1 MAVNAGTRTNGTEGE
16 RRRAAQGEGAERGGP
31 AKPGQAA
38 PGPVNPGQVNPGQ
51 VNPGPA
57 SGTRR
62 QVMRGLLAPALAV
75 GLAPLVAASRPARA
89 TEAAAGA
96 GDAAG
101 PAHPGPHAAGSAPLT
116 ADSTAFDETYRGRRI
131 RGIRSAAG
139 RAVGA
144 GTWHVTV
151 DGRPLHLMRR
161 ADGSWLSMIDHYR
174 SYPTPLAAARG
185 AVDELG
191 PGEHLRDTPSTG
203 HDQHPGGRHGV
214 HA

>member
-1 MAVNAGTRTNGTEGE
+1 MVGNAGATAN
-16 RRRAAQGEGAERGGP
+16 GAEREYTAEDAARGGP
-31 AKPGQAA
+31 G
-38 PGPVNPGQVNPGQ
+38 
-51 VNPGPA
+51 

-75 GLAPLVAASRPARA
+75 GLAPLIAASRPSGAA
-89 TEAAAGA
+89 EAATTGRRS
-96 GDAAG
+96 
-101 PAHPGPHAAGSAPLT
+101 AHPGPHAAESAES
-116 ADSTAFDETYRGRRI
+116 AESVEGAAEGAEGGAFDETYRGRRI

-144 GTWHVTV
+144 GSWQVTV

-161 ADGSWLSMIDHYR
+161 ADGSWLSMVDHYR

-191 PGEHLRDTPSTG
+191 PGEHLRDTPSTDHG
-203 HDQHPGGRHGV
+203 RHSGGRHGV

>member
-1 MAVNAGTRTNGTEGE
+1 MVVDAGTRANGAEHE
-16 RRRAAQGEGAERGGP
+16 PRYAVRGEGAARGGP
-31 AKPGQAA
+31 AS
-38 PGPVNPGQVNPGQ
+38 
-51 VNPGPA
+51 A
-57 SGTRR
+57 SRR
-62 QVMRGLLAPALAV
+62 QLMRGLLVPAVAV
-75 GLAPLVAASRPARA
+75 GLAPLIAASRPAETR
-89 TEAAAGA
+89 G
-96 GDAAG
+96 AAG
-101 PAHPGPHAAGSAPLT
+101 PAHPEPHTAGPVRDGESAESAES
-116 ADSTAFDETYRGRRI
+116 ADSAAFDETYRGRRI

-161 ADGSWLSMIDHYR
+161 ADGSWLSMVDHYR

-203 HDQHPGGRHGV
+203 HGQHSGGRHGV

>member
-1 MAVNAGTRTNGTEGE
+1 MAGNTGATANGATE
-16 RRRAAQGEGAERGGP
+16 RGAERERENAAEGTARGGP
-31 AKPGQAA
+31 S
-38 PGPVNPGQVNPGQ
+38 
-51 VNPGPA
+51 

-75 GLAPLVAASRPARA
+75 GLAPLIAASRPSGAARA
-89 TEAAAGA
+89 ATT
-96 GDAAG
+96 G
-101 PAHPGPHAAGSAPLT
+101 PRAAHPGPHAAESA
-116 ADSTAFDETYRGRRI
+116 AGAESTAFDETYRGRRI
-131 RGIRSAAG
+131 RGVRSAAG

-144 GTWHVTV
+144 GTWQVTV

-161 ADGSWLSMIDHYR
+161 ADGSWLSMVDHYR

-203 HDQHPGGRHGV
+203 HDQHSGGRHGV

>member
-1 MAVNAGTRTNGTEGE
+1 MAGNTGATVNGATERGTE
-16 RRRAAQGEGAERGGP
+16 RAYAAEDTARLGSS
-31 AKPGQAA
+31 
-38 PGPVNPGQVNPGQ
+38 
-51 VNPGPA
+51 

-75 GLAPLVAASRPARA
+75 GLAPLIAASRPSGAA
-89 TEAAAGA
+89 EAAE
-96 GDAAG
+96 AATTG
-101 PAHPGPHAAGSAPLT
+101 PRPARPGHSGHPGPHAVESAES
-116 ADSTAFDETYRGRRI
+116 ADGAESTAFDETYRGRRI

-139 RAVGA
+139 RALGA
-144 GTWHVTV
+144 GTWQVTV

-161 ADGSWLSMIDHYR
+161 ADGSWLSMVDHYR

-203 HDQHPGGRHGV
+203 HDQHSGGRHGV

>member
-1 MAVNAGTRTNGTEGE
+1 MAGNTSATANGATERGATE
-16 RRRAAQGEGAERGGP
+16 RGAEREREYAAEGTARGGP
-31 AKPGQAA
+31 S
-38 PGPVNPGQVNPGQ
+38 
-51 VNPGPA
+51 

-75 GLAPLVAASRPARA
+75 GLAPLIAASRPSGAAQAATTGPRA
-89 TEAAAGA
+89 
-96 GDAAG
+96 
-101 PAHPGPHAAGSAPLT
+101 AHPGPHAAESADG
-116 ADSTAFDETYRGRRI
+116 AESAYGAESTAFDETYRGRRI

-144 GTWHVTV
+144 GTWQVTV

-161 ADGSWLSMIDHYR
+161 ADGSWLSMVDHYR

-203 HDQHPGGRHGV
+203 HDQHSGGRHGV

>member
-1 MAVNAGTRTNGTEGE
+1 MVVDAGTRANGAEHE
-16 RRRAAQGEGAERGGP
+16 PRYAVRGEGAARGGP
-31 AKPGQAA
+31 AS
-38 PGPVNPGQVNPGQ
+38 
-51 VNPGPA
+51 A
-57 SGTRR
+57 SRR
-62 QVMRGLLAPALAV
+62 QLMRGLLVPAVAV
-75 GLAPLVAASRPARA
+75 GLAPLIAASRPAETR
-89 TEAAAGA
+89 G
-96 GDAAG
+96 AAG
-101 PAHPGPHAAGSAPLT
+101 PAHLEPHTAGPVRDGESAESAES
-116 ADSTAFDETYRGRRI
+116 ADSAAFDETYRGRRI

-161 ADGSWLSMIDHYR
+161 ADGSWLSMVDHYR

-203 HDQHPGGRHGV
+203 HGQHSGGRHGV

>member
-1 MAVNAGTRTNGTEGE
+1 MVGNASAAANGT
-16 RRRAAQGEGAERGGP
+16 QAER
-31 AKPGQAA
+31 KYAA
-38 PGPVNPGQVNPGQ
+38 EDAARG
-51 VNPGPA
+51 GPA

-75 GLAPLVAASRPARA
+75 GLAPLIAASRPSG
-89 TEAAAGA
+89 AAASA
-96 GDAAG
+96 TAPG
-101 PAHPGPHAAGSAPLT
+101 PRSAHPGPHAAESAESVKGAEGAEP
-116 ADSTAFDETYRGRRI
+116 AVFDETYRGRRI

-144 GTWHVTV
+144 GTWQVTV

-161 ADGSWLSMIDHYR
+161 ADGSWLSMVDHYR

-191 PGEHLRDTPSTG
+191 PGEHLRDTPSAG
-203 HDQHPGGRHGV
+203 HDQHSGERHGV

>member
-1 MAVNAGTRTNGTEGE
+1 MAGNTDATANGATERGATE
-16 RRRAAQGEGAERGGP
+16 RGAERENAAEGTARGGP
-31 AKPGQAA
+31 S
-38 PGPVNPGQVNPGQ
+38 
-51 VNPGPA
+51 

-75 GLAPLVAASRPARA
+75 GLAPLIAASRPSGAARA
-89 TEAAAGA
+89 ATT
-96 GDAAG
+96 G
-101 PAHPGPHAAGSAPLT
+101 PRAAHPGPHAAESA
-116 ADSTAFDETYRGRRI
+116 AGAESTAFDETYRGRRI

-144 GTWHVTV
+144 GTWQVTV

-161 ADGSWLSMIDHYR
+161 ADGSWLSMVDHYR

-191 PGEHLRDTPSTG
+191 PGEHLRDTPSTD
-203 HDQHPGGRHGV
+203 HDQHSGGRHGV

>member
-1 MAVNAGTRTNGTEGE
+1 MVGNAGATAN
-16 RRRAAQGEGAERGGP
+16 GAEREY
-31 AKPGQAA
+31 AA
-38 PGPVNPGQVNPGQ
+38 EDAARG
-51 VNPGPA
+51 GPA

-75 GLAPLVAASRPARA
+75 GLAPLIAASRPSRA
-89 TEAAAGA
+89 AEAAATGPR
-96 GDAAG
+96 
-101 PAHPGPHAAGSAPLT
+101 PAHPGPHAAESA
-116 ADSTAFDETYRGRRI
+116 AFDETYRGRRI

-144 GTWHVTV
+144 GTWQVTV

-161 ADGSWLSMIDHYR
+161 ADGSWLSMVDHYR
-174 SYPTPLAAARG
+174 SYPTPLDAARG

-191 PGEHLRDTPSTG
+191 PGEHLRDTPSTDHG
-203 HDQHPGGRHGV
+203 RHSGGRHGV

>member
-1 MAVNAGTRTNGTEGE
+1 MVVNADIRANGATTS
-16 RRRAAQGEGAERGGP
+16 GAERKRGYTADGP
-31 AKPGQAA
+31 AR
-38 PGPVNPGQVNPGQ
+38 
-51 VNPGPA
+51 PGPA
-57 SGTRR
+57 FGTRR
-62 QVMRGLLAPALAV
+62 QLMRGLLAPALAV
-75 GLAPLVAASRPARA
+75 GLAPLIAASRPSRA
-89 TEAAAGA
+89 TEAAGTGDTAGT
-96 GDAAG
+96 
-101 PAHPGPHAAGSAPLT
+101 AHPEPHAAEFAQPAQP
-116 ADSTAFDETYRGRRI
+116 ADSAAFDETYRGRRI
-131 RGIRSAAG
+131 QGIRSAAG

-161 ADGSWLSMIDHYR
+161 ADGSWLSMVDHYR

-203 HDQHPGGRHGV
+203 HDQHSGGRHGV

>member
-1 MAVNAGTRTNGTEGE
+1 MVVNADRTVDG
-16 RRRAAQGEGAERGGP
+16 RADGP
-31 AKPGQAA
+31 AGGAA
-38 PGPVNPGQVNPGQ
+38 GGATD
-51 VNPGPA
+51 GPA
-57 SGTRR
+57 PVLGTRR
-62 QVMRGLLAPALAV
+62 QVMRGLIAPALAV
-75 GLAPLVAASRPARA
+75 ALAPLVAASRPARA
-89 TEAAAGA
+89 AATGA
-96 GDAAG
+96 DAN
-101 PAHPGPHAAGSAPLT
+101 PARPEPRVD
-116 ADSTAFDETYRGRRI
+116 ADSPVEGTSFDETYRGRRI

-191 PGEHLRDTPSTG
+191 PGEHLRDTPAAAG
-203 HDQHPGGRHGV
+203 HDHHFGGRHGV

>member
-1 MAVNAGTRTNGTEGE
+1 MVVNAGGSASEAQQE
-16 RRRAAQGEGAERGGP
+16 RDHQRNHQGEGPARVGP
-31 AKPGQAA
+31 AF
-38 PGPVNPGQVNPGQ
+38 
-51 VNPGPA
+51 
-57 SGTRR
+57 GTRR
-62 QVMRGLLAPALAV
+62 QLMRGLLAPALAV
-75 GLAPLVAASRPARA
+75 TLAPLVAASRPSQAA
-89 TEAAAGA
+89 TGH
-96 GDAAG
+96 GAG
-101 PAHPGPHAAGSAPLT
+101 PARPEPHDVEPAE
-116 ADSTAFDETYRGRRI
+116 STSFDETYRGRRI

-191 PGEHLRDTPSTG
+191 PGEHLRDTPAAAGRDHS
-203 HDQHPGGRHGV
+203 GGSHGV

>member
-1 MAVNAGTRTNGTEGE
+1 MSGAEGGAG
-16 RRRAAQGEGAERGGP
+16 RAAECP
-31 AKPGQAA
+31 AVGA
-38 PGPVNPGQVNPGQ
+38 PGL
-51 VNPGPA
+51 
-57 SGTRR
+57 GTRR
-62 QVMRGLLAPALAV
+62 QMMRGLLAPALAV
-75 GLAPLVAASRPARA
+75 SLAPLVAASRPARA
-89 TEAAAGA
+89 AATGA
-96 GDAAG
+96 DAR
-101 PAHPGPHAAGSAPLT
+101 PARPEPHVDADAPVEGS
-116 ADSTAFDETYRGRRI
+116 SFDETYRGRRI

-191 PGEHLRDTPSTG
+191 PGEHLRDTPAAEG
-203 HDQHPGGRHGV
+203 HDHHSGGRHGV

>member
-1 MAVNAGTRTNGTEGE
+1 MVVNADRTSE
-16 RRRAAQGEGAERGGP
+16 AAADGIADETDGAADRTADGAAGGSPRGPLGR
-31 AKPGQAA
+31 
-38 PGPVNPGQVNPGQ
+38 PV
-51 VNPGPA
+51 

-62 QVMRGLLAPALAV
+62 QLIRGLLAPAVAV
-75 GLAPLVAASRPARA
+75 SLAPLVAASRPSQ
-89 TEAAAGA
+89 AAPGTPTRHPHPEPHAEAGA
-96 GDAAG
+96 EPRPGD
-101 PAHPGPHAAGSAPLT
+101 PADGAS
-116 ADSTAFDETYRGRRI
+116 FDETYRGRRI

-161 ADGSWLSMIDHYR
+161 ADGSWLSMVDHYR

-191 PGEHLRDTPSTG
+191 PGEQLRDTPAAAGQDHS
-203 HDQHPGGRHGV
+203 GRHRGV

>member
-1 MAVNAGTRTNGTEGE
+1 
-16 RRRAAQGEGAERGGP
+16 
-31 AKPGQAA
+31 
-38 PGPVNPGQVNPGQ
+38 
-51 VNPGPA
+51 
-57 SGTRR
+57 
-62 QVMRGLLAPALAV
+62 
-75 GLAPLVAASRPARA
+75 
-89 TEAAAGA
+89 
-96 GDAAG
+96 
-101 PAHPGPHAAGSAPLT
+101 
-116 ADSTAFDETYRGRRI
+116 I

-161 ADGSWLSMIDHYR
+161 ADGSWLSMVDHYR

-203 HDQHPGGRHGV
+203 HGQHSGGRHGV

>member
-1 MAVNAGTRTNGTEGE
+1 MGANADRTVDGTADGPADGPAYGTP
-16 RRRAAQGEGAERGGP
+16 RRPVSGAEGGAGRTAAGP
-31 AKPGQAA
+31 AAGA
-38 PGPVNPGQVNPGQ
+38 PAVL
-51 VNPGPA
+51 
-57 SGTRR
+57 GTRR
-62 QVMRGLLAPALAV
+62 QMMRGLLAPALAV
-75 GLAPLVAASRPARA
+75 SLAPLVAASRPARPAA
-89 TEAAAGA
+89 TGS
-96 GDAAG
+96 DAR
-101 PAHPGPHAAGSAPLT
+101 PARPEPHVDAHVPAEGTS
-116 ADSTAFDETYRGRRI
+116 FDETYRGRRI

-191 PGEHLRDTPSTG
+191 PGEHLRDTPAAAG
-203 HDQHPGGRHGV
+203 HGHHPGGRHGV

>member
-1 MAVNAGTRTNGTEGE
+1 MVVNAGAPAN
-16 RRRAAQGEGAERGGP
+16 GAERKREHPPKSGGP
-31 AKPGQAA
+31 AGNGSPGGGAA
-38 PGPVNPGQVNPGQ
+38 DGGPASGGVTSVGA
-51 VNPGPA
+51 A

-62 QVMRGLLAPALAV
+62 QMMRGLLAPALAV
-75 GLAPLVAASRPARA
+75 TLVPLVAASRPFRA
-89 TEAAAGA
+89 EDTAQGA
-96 GDAAG
+96 DAA
-101 PAHPGPHAAGSAPLT
+101 PPGPRPAERAGQET
-116 ADSTAFDETYRGRRI
+116 EGTAFDETYRGRRI

-191 PGEHLRDTPSTG
+191 PAEQVRDTRGDDAG
-203 HDQHPGGRHGV
+203 HDHHTGGRHGV

>member
-1 MAVNAGTRTNGTEGE
+1 MVVSADTRANGATTGGAQRAGEYET
-16 RRRAAQGEGAERGGP
+16 AGEGA
-31 AKPGQAA
+31 A
-38 PGPVNPGQVNPGQ
+38 PG
-51 VNPGPA
+51 GPA

-62 QVMRGLLAPALAV
+62 QLMRGLLAPALSV
-75 GLAPLVAASRPARA
+75 GLAPLIAASRPSRA
-89 TEAAAGA
+89 AETGGTGDAGEAGA
-96 GDAAG
+96 AEDAEDAG
-101 PAHPGPHAAGSAPLT
+101 GTS
-116 ADSTAFDETYRGRRI
+116 FDETYRGRRI
-131 RGIRSAAG
+131 QGIRSAAG

-161 ADGSWLSMIDHYR
+161 ADGSWLSMVDHYR

-191 PGEHLRDTPSTG
+191 PGEHLRDTPSTTG
-203 HDQHPGGRHGV
+203 HEQHSGGRHGV

>member
-1 MAVNAGTRTNGTEGE
+1 MAGNTGATVNGATERGTE
-16 RRRAAQGEGAERGGP
+16 RAYAAEDTASGGP
-31 AKPGQAA
+31 S
-38 PGPVNPGQVNPGQ
+38 
-51 VNPGPA
+51 

-75 GLAPLVAASRPARA
+75 GLAPLIAASRPSGAA
-89 TEAAAGA
+89 EAATT
-96 GDAAG
+96 G
-101 PAHPGPHAAGSAPLT
+101 PRPARPGHSGHPGPHAVESAQSAES
-116 ADSTAFDETYRGRRI
+116 ADGAESTAFDETYRGRRI

-144 GTWHVTV
+144 GTWQVTV

-161 ADGSWLSMIDHYR
+161 ADGSWLSMVDHYR

-203 HDQHPGGRHGV
+203 HDQHSGGRHGV

>member
-1 MAVNAGTRTNGTEGE
+1 MVVDAGTRANGAEHE
-16 RRRAAQGEGAERGGP
+16 PRYAVRGEGAARGGP
-31 AKPGQAA
+31 AS
-38 PGPVNPGQVNPGQ
+38 
-51 VNPGPA
+51 A
-57 SGTRR
+57 SRR
-62 QVMRGLLAPALAV
+62 QLMRGLLVPAVAV
-75 GLAPLVAASRPARA
+75 GLAPLIAASRPETR
-89 TEAAAGA
+89 G
-96 GDAAG
+96 AAG
-101 PAHPGPHAAGSAPLT
+101 PAHPEPHTAGPVRDGESAESAES
-116 ADSTAFDETYRGRRI
+116 ADSAAFDETYRGRRI

-161 ADGSWLSMIDHYR
+161 ADGSWLSMVDHYR

-203 HDQHPGGRHGV
+203 HGQHSGGRHGV